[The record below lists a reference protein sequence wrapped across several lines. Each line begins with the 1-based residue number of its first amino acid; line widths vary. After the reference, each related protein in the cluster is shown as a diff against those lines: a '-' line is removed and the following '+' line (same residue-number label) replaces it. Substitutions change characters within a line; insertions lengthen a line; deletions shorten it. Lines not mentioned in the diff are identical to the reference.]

1 MRRSLFPAVLA
12 LALVATGAQ
21 AQEFSSLE
29 ERMSAAEFKAAGL
42 DKLSAE
48 ELAALN
54 AWLGREVDE
63 TAQAVAATRG
73 PATPVDRRGFEGAGH
88 DYSDIETRIAG
99 EFTGWDGRDG
109 RFVLTNGQVWQSVD
123 PGSRLAGVK
132 LDSPLVRIEPGAF
145 NSWYLTVEGYNTR
158 VKVRRVK

>member
-1 MRRSLFPAVLA
+1 MRRLLTTTLVLLA
-12 LALVATGAQ
+12 LAGGSAL

-42 DKLSAE
+42 DKLTPE
-48 ELAALN
+48 ELVQLN
-54 AWLGREVDE
+54 AWLSQEVGD
-63 TAQAVAATRG
+63 VARSAA
-73 PATPVDRRGFEGAGH
+73 PATPADRRGFETSGT

-123 PGSRLAGVK
+123 PGSRLRGVK
-132 LDSPLVRIEPGAF
+132 LDSPLVTIEAGTFGAWF
-145 NSWYLTVEGYNTR
+145 LSVEGYNTR
-158 VKVRRVK
+158 VRVKRVK